1 LVLSVQKIAASSQEQ
16 ALLSITLRDRAQ
28 AMIAGARNTG
38 EQLNRQLAETV
49 HLTDFSR
56 LLLES
61 VHVFKLP
68 VATQS

>member
-1 LVLSVQKIAASSQEQ
+1 MRAKDFAIRRASTT
-16 ALLSITLRDRAQ
+16 SITLRDRAQ

-68 VATQS
+68 LPTQP